1 MINKKSIWFLT
12 LFSLILVLSV
22 YYVTMPSELLLTNK
36 NNYIFETNNND
47 EGDNTTTTVKEEEAN
62 VDVKE
67 SSVLVA
73 LRVEAEE
80 KMLEQIESLNKVI
93 NSSESSTEE
102 KNNAYEQMK
111 SLNITRGEEEKLE
124 KQINETYNLKAF
136 VKVDNNQIRV
146 VVDSKE
152 HNANIA
158 NNIMRTIQGNYD
170 NQMYISVKFNS

>member
-36 NNYIFETNNND
+36 NNYMIDTNSDNNET
-47 EGDNTTTTVKEEEAN
+47 EVTSKEEEAN
-62 VDVKE
+62 VEVKE

-80 KMLEQIESLNKVI
+80 KMLEEIETLNKVI
-93 NSSESSTEE
+93 NSADASTEE

-111 SLNITRGEEEKLE
+111 HLNVTRGEEEKIE
-124 KQINETYNLKAF
+124 KQINEKYNLKSF

-152 HNANIA
+152 HNASMA
-158 NNIMRTIQGNYD
+158 NNIMRTIQENYD
-170 NQMYISVKFNS
+170 KQMYISVKFNS